1 MKQILL
7 TLTVLF
13 ASLMGAQ
20 AQSDNPNLVV
30 TNVEFQG
37 NMMEFC
43 RQHVFF
49 TIRNDGGDFKGS
61 LEIWRIFDGWMALGK
76 TNADKSG
83 WTTDSEVSIASG
95 ETIVVS
101 MLMYPYP
108 KETDSQMLGAYVKSM
123 GWKTTD
129 FKYYLVVPGSMESK
143 LIYSFPPDFQEFSDW
158 GLQIDYSLEGGLYD
172 ADGSYCLDQSLL
184 TVTMTVTNPSDKLF
198 DEKVCLGV
206 EGYNKENG
214 NYDGESY
221 WAYAQDLHLEPGESK
236 ECTFTVAYEIA
247 DAVFNETYK
256 NFFMEGK
263 DYRMRVGY
271 SAGRQGPY
279 MNLMG
284 TGWFLYQDFWK
295 ETSEE
300 IKLKSSGNQ
309 SNEIEEGLWMKD
321 ESLEDGCVYDLQG
334 RKVITNYKLRNT
346 SAKFGIRNSELK
358 PGIYIING
366 KKVVIK

>member
-43 RQHVFF
+43 CQHVFF

-95 ETIVVS
+95 ETKVVS

-123 GWKTTD
+123 G
-129 FKYYLVVPGSMESK
+129 L
-143 LIYSFPPDFQEFSDW
+143 
-158 GLQIDYSLEGGLYD
+158 
-172 ADGSYCLDQSLL
+172 A
-184 TVTMTVTNPSDKLF
+184 
-198 DEKVCLGV
+198 
-206 EGYNKENG
+206 
-214 NYDGESY
+214 
-221 WAYAQDLHLEPGESK
+221 
-236 ECTFTVAYEIA
+236 
-247 DAVFNETYK
+247 
-256 NFFMEGK
+256 
-263 DYRMRVGY
+263 
-271 SAGRQGPY
+271 
-279 MNLMG
+279 
-284 TGWFLYQDFWK
+284 
-295 ETSEE
+295 
-300 IKLKSSGNQ
+300 
-309 SNEIEEGLWMKD
+309 
-321 ESLEDGCVYDLQG
+321 
-334 RKVITNYKLRNT
+334 
-346 SAKFGIRNSELK
+346 
-358 PGIYIING
+358 
-366 KKVVIK
+366 